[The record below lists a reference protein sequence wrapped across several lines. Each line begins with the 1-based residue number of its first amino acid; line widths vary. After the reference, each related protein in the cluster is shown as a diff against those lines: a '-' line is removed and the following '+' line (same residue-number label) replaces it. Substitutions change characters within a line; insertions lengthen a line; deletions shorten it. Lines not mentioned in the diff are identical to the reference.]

1 LSEHGTA
8 RNAALSYQTQDIETA
23 DPVTLVARVFEIAA
37 RDAVGARAALAA
49 GNARAKA
56 MRIDRVSRCIGLLR
70 GALNM
75 EAGQEVSSNLDRL
88 YDYLQRRL
96 TEAHLRNDDAALE
109 EIARHLAELHAAW
122 REVAAAKPVAH
133 AAEAASPEPTP
144 VDASP
149 R

>member
-1 LSEHGTA
+1 MSEQGTA
-8 RNAALSYQTQDIETA
+8 RNAALNYQTQDIETA

-37 RDAVGARAALAA
+37 RNAIGARAALAA
-49 GNARAKA
+49 GDPRTKA

-75 EAGQEVSSNLDRL
+75 EAGQEVATNLDRL

-96 TEAHLRNDDAALE
+96 TEAHLRNDDEALE

-122 REVAAAKPVAH
+122 RQVADAKPATH
-133 AAEAASPEPTP
+133 AVEAATPEP
-144 VDASP
+144 VAVGVSP